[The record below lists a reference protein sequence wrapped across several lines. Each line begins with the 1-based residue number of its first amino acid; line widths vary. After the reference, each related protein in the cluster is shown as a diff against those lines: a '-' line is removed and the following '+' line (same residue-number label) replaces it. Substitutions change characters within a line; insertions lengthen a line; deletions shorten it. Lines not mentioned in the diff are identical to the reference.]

1 MRRHAAAL
9 LLALWPVV
17 APAGAAEPPRRIVS
31 LNVCADQLLLL
42 LAERGRIAA
51 LTHFATDPD
60 FSNMTA
66 EARGLPRNHGRAEEV
81 LALKPDLVIAGAFS
95 AVETVNALKRL
106 RLRVE
111 ILPNAASLAD
121 VRAGIRRVAGWIG
134 AAARGEALVADFDR
148 RLAAIAV
155 PRADPP
161 PVLALYQ
168 TRGFTAT
175 RDSLAHAAIEAA
187 GFRNLAGMFA
197 QGAGG
202 RLTLEG
208 LVRRRIDAFVVTDE
222 TEGAWSIEAESLT
235 HPALRR
241 LLRGKPHATLNSRL
255 WVCDTPYILEAIERM
270 AALHRALGTR

>member
-1 MRRHAAAL
+1 VRRRAAAL
-9 LLALWPVV
+9 LLALWPAL

-42 LAERGRIAA
+42 MADRSRIAA

-60 FSNMTA
+60 FSNMT
-66 EARGLPRNHGRAEEV
+66 EQARGLPRNHGRAEEAI
-81 LALKPDLVIAGAFS
+81 ALRPDLVIAGEFS
-95 AVETVNALKRL
+95 TVDTVNALKRL
-106 RLRVE
+106 KLRVE
-111 ILPNAASLAD
+111 LLPNAASLAD

-134 AAARGEALVADFDR
+134 EAARGEALVADFDR
-148 RLAAIAV
+148 RLAAIPV
-155 PRADPP
+155 PRSPAP

-187 GFRNLAGMFA
+187 GFRNLAGETTLA
-197 QGAGG
+197 AGG
-202 RLTLEG
+202 RLTLEN

-222 TEGAWSIEAESLT
+222 TEGSWSIEAETLT

-241 LLRGKPHATLNSRL
+241 LLRGKPYATLNSRL

-270 AALHRALGTR
+270 AVLHRALGSR

>member
-1 MRRHAAAL
+1 MRRLVAATF
-9 LLALWPVV
+9 LALASALP
-17 APAGAAEPPRRIVS
+17 APAAEPPRRIVS

-42 LAERGRIAA
+42 MAERSRIAA

-60 FSNMTA
+60 FSNMTR
-66 EARGLPRNHGRAEEV
+66 EAQGVPRNHGRAEEV
-81 LALKPDLVIAGAFS
+81 LALRPDLVIAGEFS
-95 AVETVNALKRL
+95 AVDTVNALKRL
-106 RLRVE
+106 KLRVE
-111 ILPNAASLAD
+111 TLPNAASLPD

-134 AAARGEALVADFDR
+134 DAARGEALVAEFDR
-148 RLAAIAV
+148 RLAAIPV
-155 PRADPP
+155 PRDGAP

-175 RDSLAHAAIEAA
+175 RGSLAHAAIEAA
-187 GFRNLAGMFA
+187 GFRNLAVDLA
-197 QGAGG
+197 PESGA
-202 RLTLEG
+202 RLSLEA

-241 LLRGKPHATLNSRL
+241 VLAGKPFVTLNSRL
-255 WVCDTPYILEAIERM
+255 WVCDTPFILDAITRM